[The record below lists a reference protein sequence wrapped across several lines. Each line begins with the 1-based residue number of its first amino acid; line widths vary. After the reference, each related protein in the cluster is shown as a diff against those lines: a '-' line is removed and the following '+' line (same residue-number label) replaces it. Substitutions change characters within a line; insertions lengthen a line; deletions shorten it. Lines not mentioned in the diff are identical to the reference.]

1 MDNNNNN
8 DVDDNGDN
16 VLGTR
21 VYPFAT
27 LVLASQSFHLD
38 THRAKNKLMITRN
51 DIELENVSI
60 PVYLGVTLDQT
71 LSFRCNI
78 D

>member
-27 LVLASQSFHLD
+27 LVLAS
-38 THRAKNKLMITRN
+38 
-51 DIELENVSI
+51 
-60 PVYLGVTLDQT
+60 
-71 LSFRCNI
+71 
-78 D
+78 